1 MLCTATYICICGS
14 SKQVGS
20 YSWFVLLHACGCAV
34 VSSAHFLLAL
44 WSNAEYSEQW
54 LQLTGANDTVALKY
68 RSCSQVLDSIAM
80 DFGLRAHLHR
90 GFNWICF
97 DSRPDSPASGW
108 FISTGLIRS
117 GSILDQSPRLQAYS
131 LVQA

>member
-1 MLCTATYICICGS
+1 MVPVCRWVATHGLYCYMLVVVQLCLVHT
-14 SKQVGS
+14 S
-20 YSWFVLLHACGCAV
+20 YLHYGAM
-34 VSSAHFLLAL
+34 LNT

-90 GFNWICF
+90 GFNWIHF

-108 FISTGLIRS
+108 FVSTGLTRS

-131 LVQA
+131 LVRA